1 MDTNANATKTAKKK
15 KKASSTKPANSTLK
29 ILRFFLVPVLCII
42 ALYVGVLIGYVA
54 LGGES
59 ASDVLNVQ
67 TWKHLIDLIFADR

>member
-15 KKASSTKPANSTLK
+15 KKTSQKPAKTTLK

-42 ALYVGVLIGYVA
+42 TLYVGVIIGYVI

-59 ASDVLNVQ
+59 ASDVLDVQ
-67 TWKHLIDLIFADR
+67 TWKHLISLIFADR

>member
-15 KKASSTKPANSTLK
+15 KKTSPKPAKTTLK

-42 ALYVGVLIGYVA
+42 ALYVGVLIGYVI

-59 ASDVLNVQ
+59 ASDVLDVQ
-67 TWKHLIDLIFADR
+67 TWKHLISLIFADR